1 MGRNITI
8 IQGHP
13 DASRQRF
20 GRALQAAYAAGAAQG
35 GHEVRVVDVATL
47 DFPLLRTKQDW
58 EAGEPPEAI
67 ARAQDAIRWA
77 DHLVF
82 FYPLWAGSMPALLKG
97 FIEQAF
103 RPSFAMDPA
112 TGPLGRKR
120 LAGRSA
126 RIVVTM
132 GMPAFFYRYF
142 YFAHSVRSLERN
154 ILRFCGIGPVKLS
167 LIGMVEGADP
177 GPREKW
183 LRRMRDFGDAGDAGY
198 L

>member
-1 MGRNITI
+1 MGRNIAV

-13 DASRQRF
+13 DPARERF
-20 GRALQAAYAAGAAQG
+20 GRALQAAYVQGAAEG
-35 GHEVRVVDVATL
+35 GHEVRAIDLATL
-47 DFPLLRTKQDW
+47 DFPALRTKIDW
-58 EAGEPPEAI
+58 ESGTPPESI
-67 ARAQDAIRWA
+67 RDAQDVIRWA
-77 DHLVF
+77 DHLVI

-103 RPSFAMDPA
+103 RPSFAMDPR

-132 GMPAFFYRYF
+132 GMPAFFYRWF
-142 YFAHSVRSLERN
+142 YFAHSLRSLERN
-154 ILRFCGIGPVKLS
+154 ILRFCGIGPIKVS
-167 LIGMVEGADP
+167 LIGMVDAADP
-177 GPREKW
+177 APRQKW
-183 LRRMRDFGDAGDAGY
+183 LRKMREFGAAADVGY